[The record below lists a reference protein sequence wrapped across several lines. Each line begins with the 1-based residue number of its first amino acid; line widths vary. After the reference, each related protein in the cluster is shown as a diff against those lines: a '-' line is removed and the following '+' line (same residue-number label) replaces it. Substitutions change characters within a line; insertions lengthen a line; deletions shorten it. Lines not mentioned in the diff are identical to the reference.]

1 MERLWAPWRME
12 YIGSEQ
18 PPGCLFC
25 RVLAD
30 PDDPASELVVW
41 RPQGAIVLLNK
52 FPYNS
57 GHVMVAPAAH
67 QGELDALDEAQ
78 AADLMRALQHTVG
91 VLRSALKPDRESSAR
106 GIGVQG

>member
-25 RVLAD
+25 RALSD
-30 PDDPASELVVW
+30 PDDPVSSLVVW

-52 FPYNS
+52 FPYN
-57 GHVMVAPAAH
+57 
-67 QGELDALDEAQ
+67 
-78 AADLMRALQHTVG
+78 
-91 VLRSALKPDRESSAR
+91 
-106 GIGVQG
+106 